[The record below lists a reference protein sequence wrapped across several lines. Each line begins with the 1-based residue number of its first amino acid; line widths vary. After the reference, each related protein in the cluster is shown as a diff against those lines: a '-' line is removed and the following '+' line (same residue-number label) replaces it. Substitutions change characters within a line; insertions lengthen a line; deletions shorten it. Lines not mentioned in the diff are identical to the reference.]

1 MVWAFLH
8 HSLVQIPHRP
18 YRQSYGSI
26 FSIKTPF
33 SQICLDPYPNT
44 KASQHVVFILFIF
57 NVVIGLLGLHVIF
70 SFLCALF
77 YIKKIFFCLP
87 KSVFIFSILFLK
99 VTYTGSMMM
108 GRQFFSLGIYST
120 LCHFLQSPWFLLQNL
135 LSFTLFPVCSVM
147 FLLRFLFAF
156 NFQSV
161 ILLCACIEFFR
172 FVLLGF

>member
-120 LCHFLQSPWFLLQNL
+120 LCHFL
-135 LSFTLFPVCSVM
+135 
-147 FLLRFLFAF
+147 
-156 NFQSV
+156 
-161 ILLCACIEFFR
+161 
-172 FVLLGF
+172 